1 MPSLDDATILF
12 GVSLGPKALVRV
24 SIVSQ
29 PLRCCRWDEMQRKK
43 GILNYWGFRA
53 YAWYCFPSLHLKMK
67 SKEGSDTC
75 MDYYS
80 ILITHLLAA
89 WQNSQYDK
97 LSIVSVDDIITKSR
111 HGSTLS

>member
-1 MPSLDDATILF
+1 MQSLDDATRLF
-12 GVSLGPKALVRV
+12 GISLGPKALVRV

-67 SKEGSDTC
+67 SKEVSDTC
-75 MDYYS
+75 MDYYR
-80 ILITHLLAA
+80 ILVIHLLAA

-97 LSIVSVDDIITKSR
+97 LSIVGVDKIITKSR
-111 HGSTLS
+111 HGSILS